1 MQINTFSV
9 LKKIRYAIYGALGL
23 ILLSCLISFLS
34 MPFLSDGYYVDL
46 IYFFESGNL
55 LDNGTLVSE
64 SAYIMVPL
72 SYVAVVLITYCIYA
86 RVKKKNKLAKG

>member
-1 MQINTFSV
+1 MKNKTFSV
-9 LKKIRYAIYGALGL
+9 LKKIRYAIYGALCL
-23 ILLSCLISFLS
+23 ILLSFLISFLS

-64 SAYIMVPL
+64 SAYIMVPF
-72 SYVAVVLITYCIYA
+72 SYIAVLMIAYCIYV
-86 RVKKKNKLAKG
+86 RNQKKKTKL